1 MKKILFI
8 IVLFIVGFYNVY
20 AKDISY
26 SMNKYEDEVFNYI
39 EVGYDSDLKEDGY
52 VLGGSVLKEK
62 IEKDEITYNDYQV
75 LLVKYDKNDKL
86 VWKYMY
92 GNTSSDYIDYLTYT
106 YDDSGNIDGYL
117 IVTRKTYDINETNVG
132 GNSVIIKISF
142 EGKVVYERDINEGVI
157 TKLIP
162 TSDGY
167 ICIVNNSLVKYNNN
181 FEIALKR
188 DFNEVHDI
196 SLLKEDNKVIGY
208 AIIDGNNLVTVDT
221 NLANDVVLDD
231 VSKYS
236 TYNLGEA
243 NNGFILYGITD
254 EVKLDKG
261 DSSYYL
267 INYSNNGEVWE
278 TIGDTAASK
287 DDSIVLLPIY
297 NKDSIK
303 EYFLLY
309 KNEVDSSYEVIKIS
323 LDGEVLKKVK
333 KINNSYYN
341 FKNFYSTGSTIYF
354 VGQINCPDDENC
366 EYDNNSLYLVSDE
379 DKVIEVKDGTSKNV
393 IIVFSVLIIVL
404 IGGIVFVRKKT
415 KK

>member
-8 IVLFIVGFYNVY
+8 IGLFIVGFYNVY

-39 EVGYDSDLKEDGY
+39 EVGYDNDLKEDGY

-117 IVTRKTYDINETNVG
+117 IVTRKTYDINEANVG

-208 AIIDGNNLVTVDT
+208 AIIDDNNLVTVDT

-236 TYNLGEA
+236 TYNLVEA

-261 DSSYYL
+261 DSGYYL
-267 INYSNNGEVWE
+267 INYNNNGEVWE

-287 DDSIVLLPIY
+287 DDSIILLPIY

-333 KINNSYYN
+333 KINNSYYS

>member
-62 IEKDEITYNDYQV
+62 IEKDGITYNDYQV

-106 YDDSGNIDGYL
+106 YDENGNIDGYL

-208 AIIDGNNLVTVDT
+208 AIIDGNNLVTIDT

-287 DDSIVLLPIY
+287 DDSIILLPIY

-333 KINNSYYN
+333 KINNSYYS

-354 VGQINCPDDENC
+354 VGQINCPADENC

>member
-8 IVLFIVGFYNVY
+8 IVLLIVGFYNVY

-26 SMNKYEDEVFNYI
+26 SLNKYDDEYFNYI
-39 EVGYDSDLKEDGY
+39 EVSYDSDLKEDGY
-52 VLGGSVLKEK
+52 ILGGSVLKEK
-62 IEKDEITYNDYQV
+62 IEKDGINYNDYQV

-92 GNTSSDYIDYLTYT
+92 GNTSEDYINYLTYT
-106 YDDSGNIDGYL
+106 YDENGNIDGYL

-142 EGKVVYERDINEGVI
+142 DGKVVYERDINEGVI

-162 TSDGY
+162 TGDGY
-167 ICIVNNSLVKYNNN
+167 ISIVNNSVVKYNNN
-181 FEIALKR
+181 FEVSLKK
-188 DFNEVHDI
+188 DFNELHDI
-196 SLLKEDNKVIGY
+196 SLLKEDNKIIGY
-208 AIIDGNNLVTVDT
+208 ALINGNNLVTVDT
-221 NLANDVVLDD
+221 NLANEVVLDD
-231 VSKYS
+231 VSKYN

-267 INYSNNGEVWE
+267 INYNNTGEVWE

-333 KINNSYYN
+333 KINNSYYDFN
-341 FKNFYSTGSTIYF
+341 NFYSTGTTIYF

-379 DKVIEVKDGTSKNV
+379 DKVIEVKDGTSKNI
-393 IIVFSVLIIVL
+393 IIVFSILVIVL

>member
-8 IVLFIVGFYNVY
+8 IVLLIVGFYNVY

-26 SMNKYEDEVFNYI
+26 SLNKYDDEYFNYI
-39 EVGYDSDLKEDGY
+39 EVSYDSDLKEDGY

-62 IEKDEITYNDYQV
+62 IEKDGINYNDYQV

-92 GNTSSDYIDYLTYT
+92 GNTSEDYINYLTYT
-106 YDDSGNIDGYL
+106 YDENGNIDGYL

-142 EGKVVYERDINEGVI
+142 DGKVVYERDINEGVI

-162 TSDGY
+162 TGDGY
-167 ICIVNNSLVKYNNN
+167 ISIVNNSVVKYNNN
-181 FEIALKR
+181 FEVSLKK
-188 DFNEVHDI
+188 DFNEIHDI
-196 SLLKEDNKVIGY
+196 SLLKEDNKIIGY
-208 AIIDGNNLVTVDT
+208 AVINGNNLVTVDT
-221 NLANDVVLDD
+221 NLANEVVLDD
-231 VSKYS
+231 VSKYN

-267 INYSNNGEVWE
+267 INYNNTGEVWE

-333 KINNSYYN
+333 KINNSYYDFN
-341 FKNFYSTGSTIYF
+341 NFYSTGTTIYF

-393 IIVFSVLIIVL
+393 IIVFSILIIVL

>member
-106 YDDSGNIDGYL
+106 YDENGNIDGYL
-117 IVTRKTYDINETNVG
+117 IVTRKTYDINEANVG

-236 TYNLGEA
+236 TYNLVEA

-287 DDSIVLLPIY
+287 DDSIILLPIY
-297 NKDSIK
+297 NEDSIK